1 MKLSDAHTKMRT
13 DCAAV
18 YKRYDRKMLGEVSRQ
33 EFAKIHRELVREKLV
48 KIDLDTIVS
57 ILDPKGDGVVFF
69 NDFISW
75 VERVLF
81 LSLFFLTSLGSNSI

>member
-1 MKLSDAHTKMRT
+1 MKLSDAHTKLRT

-18 YKRYDRKMLGEVSRQ
+18 YKRYDRGMEGNVTRQ

-48 KIDLDTIVS
+48 KLDLDTCVS
-57 ILDPKGDGVVFF
+57 ILDSKGDGVVYF

-75 VERVLF
+75 VERVGCIYI
-81 LSLFFLTSLGSNSI
+81 LS